1 MPGFSARI
9 LIPPGGTRAVR
20 LLMRSRFLF
29 ILTAAMICLTAMPGV
44 MAQSPPSSPKS
55 QEVSESDGIPVLVKH
70 LPEWEKHR
78 DQTTFIT
85 DTATLKKTLGDKPL
99 IDLVEL
105 IAGAE
110 AVTAPYPAG
119 TLLIVEYT
127 TPQVSVE
134 ADGRFTA
141 RLADLG
147 DSRTA
152 YRRIGNYSVFVFDS
166 TDPAAANALID
177 QVKYEKNVQWLGDDP
192 FLLRRAERAF
202 INTTS
207 GIFTSTVAVILIGI
221 GLSIIGG
228 LMVGIVYFRMRVKR
242 RAAMTTFTDAGGMT
256 RLNLDGYT
264 PEILPERLLGD

>member
-1 MPGFSARI
+1 
-9 LIPPGGTRAVR
+9 
-20 LLMRSRFLF
+20 
-29 ILTAAMICLTAMPGV
+29 
-44 MAQSPPSSPKS
+44 
-55 QEVSESDGIPVLVKH
+55 LV
-70 LPEWEKHR
+70 
-78 DQTTFIT
+78 D
-85 DTATLKKTLGDKPL
+85 L
-99 IDLVEL
+99 IDLT
-105 IAGAE
+105 AGAE

-127 TPQVSVE
+127 TPQVSIE

-147 DSRTA
+147 DTQTA

-166 TDPAAANALID
+166 SDPAAANALID
-177 QVKYEKNVQWLGDDP
+177 EVKYEKNIQWLGDDP

-207 GIFTSTVAVILIGI
+207 GIFTSTVTVILIGI
-221 GLSIIGG
+221 GIAITAG
-228 LMVGIVYFRMRVKR
+228 LIVGITYFMLRVRR
-242 RAAMTTFTDAGGMT
+242 RAEMKTFTDAGGMT

>member
-1 MPGFSARI
+1 
-9 LIPPGGTRAVR
+9 
-20 LLMRSRFLF
+20 MRSRVLF
-29 ILTAAMICLTAMPGV
+29 ILTAAMMCLAALPNAF
-44 MAQSPPSSPKS
+44 AQSPAASPKS

-70 LPEWEKHR
+70 LPDWEKHR
-78 DQTTFIT
+78 DSITFVT

-105 IAGAE
+105 TAGAE

-147 DSRTA
+147 DTRTA

-166 TDPAAANALID
+166 ADPAAANALID

-221 GLSIIGG
+221 GLAVIGG
-228 LMVGIVYFRMRVKR
+228 LIVGITYFRLRVKR